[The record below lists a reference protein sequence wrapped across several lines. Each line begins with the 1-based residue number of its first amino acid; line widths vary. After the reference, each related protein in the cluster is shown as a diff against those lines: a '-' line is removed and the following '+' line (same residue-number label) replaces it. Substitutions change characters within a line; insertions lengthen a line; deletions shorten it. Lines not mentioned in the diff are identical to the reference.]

1 MIAVVVNRDV
11 TEDQALGCNDF
22 TKLTFHRI
30 VPAIGRAHH
39 NAQAASDSHLKLADR
54 IGKAARTEPLRH
66 HFGIG
71 PRFPYQRTRRIENPQ
86 DADST
91 LSELGG
97 IVHVLSVNGLNVGY
111 AVYAAW
117 PS

>member
-1 MIAVVVNRDV
+1 MIAVVVSRDV
-11 TEDQALGCNDF
+11 TEDQAFGCNDF

-30 VPAIGRAHH
+30 VPAIGPAHH

-54 IGKAARTEPLRH
+54 IGKAARTEPLHH

-71 PRFPYQRTRRIENPQ
+71 PRFPYQRARRIENPQ
-86 DADST
+86 DADSS

-97 IVHVLSVNGLNVGY
+97 LVHVFSFNCRNVGY
-111 AVYAAW
+111 AGDAAW